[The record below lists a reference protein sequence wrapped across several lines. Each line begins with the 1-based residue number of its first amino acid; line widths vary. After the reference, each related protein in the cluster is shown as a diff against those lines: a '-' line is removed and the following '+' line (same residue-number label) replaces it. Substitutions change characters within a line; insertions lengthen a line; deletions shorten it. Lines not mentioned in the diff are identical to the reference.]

1 MLRYLIATFLGLG
14 IVASAMAQ
22 APVPLDDAELAGV
35 SGGDGISIAVRVS
48 INDPTLPN
56 PVTDSRISMGFNV
69 DGRDTYIVIRNP
81 RGKIDMFGITLD
93 VEKKPDGADYLAVGL
108 PAYVKYTDWGF
119 ESFSAQSDP
128 AAPVTESLGR
138 FNMNGTMHMQGQ
150 VRMWAH

>member
-128 AAPVTESLGR
+128 SAPVTESLGR